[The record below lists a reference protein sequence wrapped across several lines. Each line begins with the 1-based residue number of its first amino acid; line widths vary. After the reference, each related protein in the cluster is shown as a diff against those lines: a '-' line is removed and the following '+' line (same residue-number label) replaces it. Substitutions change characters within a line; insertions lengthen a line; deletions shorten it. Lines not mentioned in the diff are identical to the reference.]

1 MRILLTLLVLL
12 PYGRAATP
20 QETRMKRVTTADVA
34 EAVEAKES
42 GWDFTPGVCTCPPLV
57 KGQRSQSVGT
67 WEREAEGGGREV
79 IFMDVY
85 EIGSA
90 EEAAEWMKGF
100 DRREL
105 GAECR
110 VEKQTLGDE
119 AYRLNCP
126 INPRDTV
133 KANISISFRKG
144 NYIVEVLGAD
154 GETVERFAKY
164 ALSRLPAT

>member
-1 MRILLTLLVLL
+1 
-12 PYGRAATP
+12 
-20 QETRMKRVTTADVA
+20 MKRVTTADVA

-57 KGQRSQSVGT
+57 KGQKSQSVGT

-105 GAECR
+105 GSECR
-110 VEKQTLGDE
+110 VEKQTLGM
-119 AYRLNCP
+119 RLTGSIALLTRVTQLRP
-126 INPRDTV
+126 IFQSP
-133 KANISISFRKG
+133 S
-144 NYIVEVLGAD
+144 
-154 GETVERFAKY
+154 ERVTTSLK
-164 ALSRLPAT
+164 S